1 MCSERELGRS
11 TNVPRPMGAQ
21 FTLFSSSDAGVPQGL
36 RYQPDFISVAEER
49 DLIERIRA
57 LPLAPFQFGAFEGK
71 RRVAS
76 FGWRYDYSQQ
86 KLEKAEDLP
95 DWLEPFIGRVTAFGG
110 LAGSLLRQELLTET

>member
-1 MCSERELGRS
+1 MRSERELGRS

-21 FTLFSSSDAGVPQGL
+21 LTLFSSSDAGVPQGL
-36 RYQPDFISVAEER
+36 RYQPDFISAAEER

-86 KLEKAEDLP
+86 KLVKAKDLP
-95 DWLEPFIGRVTAFGG
+95 AWIAPVIARGEAWPGQAR
-110 LAGSLLRQELLTET
+110 